1 MKRFFT
7 LLLGVGVALALP
19 SVTAAQNSVVKA
31 DSVLLS
37 ERTEGNERISAYR
50 VHTPEEADYA
60 IHYAISSAALSG
72 TFNGNE
78 AEMDDLKK
86 LMQEFV
92 GDTTHRVTR
101 VWIKGWASPDGPAAL
116 NKKLSAGRAAS
127 TKSYLDQH
135 YHLSKS
141 YPVVTESA
149 TADWAMV
156 RSLVASDS
164 AVPKQAAVLE
174 ILDGKHSPAATE
186 AALKQHPEAWR
197 YLATKILPLLRKTQ
211 VEIDYA
217 VASVVEHTTRI
228 EPPKPNPAPQPAPEV
243 IVVEEVVEEVVD
255 PCREEWCNS
264 PQRGIIVDM
273 TEVEVDY

>member
-1 MKRFFT
+1 MKRFIP
-7 LLLGVGVALALP
+7 LLLGVGVLGLP
-19 SVTAAQNSVVKA
+19 SAVTAQNSVVKA

-37 ERTEGNERISAYR
+37 ERTEGNQRIREYR

-60 IHYAISSAALSG
+60 IHYAINSAALSN

-101 VWIKGWASPDGPAAL
+101 IRIKGWASPDGPASL
-116 NKKLSAGRAAS
+116 NKSLAAHRAQSA
-127 TKSYLDQH
+127 KSYLDQH
-135 YHLSKS
+135 YHLSKQC
-141 YPVVTESA
+141 PVVAESA
-149 TADWAMV
+149 TADWKAV
-156 RSLVASDS
+156 RTLVAADNK
-164 AVPKQAAVLE
+164 VPHQAAVLT

-186 AALKQHPEAWR
+186 AALKQHPEAWH
-197 YLATKILPLLRKTQ
+197 YLAAKILPELRKTQ

-217 VASVVEHTTRI
+217 VASVVAHATQI
-228 EPPKPNPAPQPAPEV
+228 AAPKPQPVVEPTPEV